1 MYPHSHPFTPPENLE
16 GDRETIYRFIR
27 DQTYGAATHT
37 ASDVIYKL
45 LVDQQAPP
53 RVRESLQRL
62 VEHPSFSQ
70 KQGLLFINRCL
81 YTAINPLH
89 LDVARHGDIKTLVQ
103 RLSHAPDSAQNP
115 TTRRLRRTLKV
126 YIQDDMYQC
135 VRRQARLDRPVPSN
149 QETVLGDL
157 FPSYSFLYLPA
168 TLTPDIQHLNEDEPA
183 SERQRR
189 SLTSG
194 IARRKE
200 NKIYQ
205 TRQQLGTYWGQRHR
219 GEASQASNPTRL
231 SNQDLDLGIKLYHT
245 RRPDSFRERAAQ
257 FSQRYRPEASVSE
270 CRSEVLGYMKQPL
283 KLLPPEPRRTLEE
296 RFERSLITMGDGD
309 GIMRSTVIQAFKKI
323 LDELMFAGYEPL
335 QANRFLKRYVQQVSP
350 PKFAAILLN
359 LVLGC
364 PMILYKL
371 EERLTALYLHFET
384 TAVSS
389 LSWLVQFFEYMHLAL
404 VMNFRYLSTHDNR
417 DNGSIPPSI
426 LLLG

>member
-1 MYPHSHPFTPPENLE
+1 MHPHSHPFTPPENLE
-16 GDRETIYRFIR
+16 GDREIIYRFIR
-27 DQTYGAATHT
+27 DHTYGAATPT

-53 RVRESLQRL
+53 VIREALQRL
-62 VEHPSFSQ
+62 VEQPSFSQ
-70 KQGLLFINRCL
+70 KSGLLFINRCL

-103 RLSHAPDSAQNP
+103 RLAKAPDSAQNP
-115 TTRRLRRTLKV
+115 TTRRLRRTLKA

-135 VRRQARLDRPVPSN
+135 LLRQARLDRPVPAA

-168 TLTPDIQHLNEDEPA
+168 TLTPDIKHLEEDNHGTGH
-183 SERQRR
+183 QRR

-194 IARRKE
+194 IDRRKKD
-200 NKIYQ
+200 KIYQ
-205 TRQQLGTYWGQRHR
+205 TRQQLTIYWVRRQR
-219 GEASQASNPTRL
+219 GEAIQAPNPTRL
-231 SNQDLDLGIKLYHT
+231 SNEELDLGIKLYHT
-245 RRPDSFRERAAQ
+245 RRPGSFRERAAH

-270 CRSEVLGYMKQPL
+270 CRAEVLGYMKQPL
-283 KLLPPEPRRTLEE
+283 QLLPPQQRSTLGE
-296 RFERSLITMGDGD
+296 RFERSLMTMGEGD

-323 LDELMFAGYEPL
+323 LDEVMFAGHEPW

-350 PKFAAILLN
+350 SKFAAILLN

-384 TAVSS
+384 TTVAS
-389 LSWLVQFFEYMHLAL
+389 LDWLVQFFEYMHLAL
-404 VMNFRYLSTHDNR
+404 VMNFRYLSNHDNR